1 MTVKIESENIFS
13 TSVSDNYLLIENLKE
28 SSFIVNIS
36 FEDNEDL
43 TDKVNILLFDWEFNR
58 VIKDGFQKISS
69 IIFLIIK

>member
-1 MTVKIESENIFS
+1 VTVKIESENIYS

-43 TDKVNILLFDWEFNR
+43 SDKVNILLFDWEFNR

>member
-13 TSVSDNYLLIENLKE
+13 TSVSDNYLLIENLKN
-28 SSFIVNIS
+28 SFIVNIS

>member
-1 MTVKIESENIFS
+1 MTVKIESENIYS

-43 TDKVNILLFDWEFNR
+43 SDKVNILLFDWEFNR

>member
-1 MTVKIESENIFS
+1 MTVKIESENIYS